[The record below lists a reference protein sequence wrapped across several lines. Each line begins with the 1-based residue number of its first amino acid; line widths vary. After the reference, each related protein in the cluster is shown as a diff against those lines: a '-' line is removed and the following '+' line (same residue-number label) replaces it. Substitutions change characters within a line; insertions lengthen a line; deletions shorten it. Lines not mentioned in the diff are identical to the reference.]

1 MGKCAQAW
9 RDQEAWTA
17 KSIAGSIGA
26 SACHQTRLEIKPMR
40 ILAML
45 ALALSLAACNGDRIK
60 DGSLQPPSTP
70 TWAEI
75 FA

>member
-1 MGKCAQAW
+1 
-9 RDQEAWTA
+9 
-17 KSIAGSIGA
+17 
-26 SACHQTRLEIKPMR
+26 MR

-60 DGSLQPPSTP
+60 DGSLQPLTTP
-70 TWAEI
+70 AWAEI